1 MLVKDI
7 MDRSYPS
14 LYADELATKARAILR
29 ETGIRILPVIDDEH
43 RLIGIVTRS
52 DLMTITSSVSPIRV
66 QGIMSQPRFTA
77 TLNMPAEKAVR
88 QMLKL
93 DEWYSPVVKSEQER
107 FYMGVLGL
115 ENYVSAVINRG
126 VEALFRPISE
136 IMSTNV
142 VTCSPEDE
150 IDNVWRIMMKK
161 SFAGLPVVKKGRVVG
176 IITQKD
182 LLDSG
187 AAFPGFEAKRGRFKS
202 PPKVASV
209 MRVPVITL
217 KPNSLIREAAKLIIE
232 KNIGRIPIVNDK
244 GELVGI
250 VDREDIVKALL
261 GAGG

>member
-1 MLVKDI
+1 
-7 MDRSYPS
+7 MDKSYPS

-29 ETGIRILPVIDDEH
+29 ETGIRILPIIDDEH

-66 QGIMSQPRFTA
+66 QGVMSQPKFTA
-77 TLNMPAEKAVR
+77 TLDMPIENAVR
-88 QMLKL
+88 QMIRL
-93 DEWYSPVVKSEQER
+93 DEWYSPVVKSRQER
-107 FYMGVLGL
+107 LYMGVLGL
-115 ENYVSAVINRG
+115 EHYISAMINRG
-126 VEALFRPISE
+126 VESLFKPLSE

-150 IDNVWRIMMKK
+150 IDNVWRLMMEK
-161 SFAGLPVVKKGRVVG
+161 SFAGLPVVRKRKVIG

-209 MRVPVITL
+209 MRVPVHTL
-217 KPNSLIREAAKLIIE
+217 KPNSLIREAAKLIVE

-250 VDREDIVKALL
+250 VDREDVVKALL

>member
-1 MLVKDI
+1 MLVEDI
-7 MDRSYPS
+7 MDRSYPF
-14 LYADELATKARAILR
+14 LYADELATRARAILR
-29 ETGIRILPVIDDEH
+29 ETGIRMLPIIDDER
-43 RLIGIVTRS
+43 RLIGIVTRN

-66 QGIMSQPRFTA
+66 QGIMSLPKFIA
-77 TLNMPAEKAVR
+77 TLDMPAEKAVR

-93 DEWYSPVVKSEQER
+93 DEWCSPVIKSGQER

-115 ENYVSAVINRG
+115 ENYISAVISRG
-126 VEALFRPISE
+126 VEALFRPLSE
-136 IMSTNV
+136 VMSTNV

-150 IDNVWRIMMKK
+150 IDNVWRLMMKK
-161 SFAGLPVVKKGRVVG
+161 SFAGLPVVKKGRVIG

-209 MRVPVITL
+209 MHVPVITL
-217 KPNSLIREAAKLIIE
+217 KPSSLIREAAKLIIE
-232 KNIGRIPIVNDK
+232 KNIGRIPIVNNR
-244 GELVGI
+244 GMLVGI
-250 VDREDIVKALL
+250 IDREDIVKALL

>member
-1 MLVKDI
+1 
-7 MDRSYPS
+7 MDKSYPS

-29 ETGIRILPVIDDEH
+29 ETGIRILPIIDDEH
-43 RLIGIVTRS
+43 RLIGIITRS

-66 QGIMSQPRFTA
+66 QGIMSQPKFTA
-77 TLNMPAEKAVR
+77 ILDMPVEKAVR

-93 DEWYSPVVKSEQER
+93 DEWYSPVVKSRQER

-115 ENYVSAVINRG
+115 EHYISAIINRG
-126 VEALFRPISE
+126 VEALFKPLSG

-150 IDNVWRIMMKK
+150 IDNVWRLMREK
-161 SFAGLPVVKKGRVVG
+161 SFAGLPVVKKGRIVG

-187 AAFPGFEAKRGRFKS
+187 AAFPGFEAKRGRFKT
-202 PPKVASV
+202 PPKVASI
-209 MRVPVITL
+209 MRVPVHTL
-217 KPNSLIREAAKLIIE
+217 KPNSLVREAAKLIVE

-250 VDREDIVKALL
+250 VDREDVVKAIL

>member
-1 MLVKDI
+1 LLVKDI
-7 MDRSYPS
+7 MDKSYPS

-29 ETGIRILPVIDDEH
+29 ETGLRILPIIDDER
-43 RLIGIVTRS
+43 RLLGVVTRS
-52 DLMTITSSVSPIRV
+52 DLMKVTSSVSPIRV
-66 QGIMSQPRFTA
+66 QGVMSQPKFVA
-77 TLNMPAEKAVR
+77 TLEMPVEKAVR

-93 DEWYSPVVKSEQER
+93 DEWYSPVIKSSQER
-107 FYMGVLGL
+107 LYMGVLGL
-115 ENYVSAVINRG
+115 ENYITAALNRG
-126 VEALFRPISE
+126 VEALFKPLSE

-150 IDNVWRIMMKK
+150 IDNVWRLMMKK
-161 SFAGLPVVKKGRVVG
+161 SFAGLPVVKKNRVVG

-187 AAFPGFEAKRGRFKS
+187 AAFPGFEAKRGRFRS

-209 MRVPVITL
+209 MRVPAITL
-217 KPNSLIREAAKLIIE
+217 KPNSLVRDAAKLIVE
-232 KNIGRIPIVNDK
+232 RNIGRIPITDNK